1 MKILNLPPIINTGFG
16 SQEMNDYIAKYLLPD
31 TEMDTWYLDYGPSS
45 IEGEFDETLAAANVV
60 LKCIEG
66 EKAGYDAVFV
76 NCFGDPGVRAAR
88 EAVSIPVFGGFEP
101 IAYYALGTAD
111 KISIVTVLPEVV
123 PMIEGEIARY
133 GLEKRFTKVRHVNI
147 PVLDLEELDTLI
159 EAVVAESRKAVR
171 EDGAGTIV
179 LGCTAMAGVKEA
191 VEKALN
197 EEGLR
202 VPVIESGQA
211 ALVMLET
218 FVRMNLYHSRVTYMP
233 PREKVRTLWQGSDKM
248 REYYDCGTGGDF
260 NGKEK

>member
-16 SQEMNDYIAKYLLPD
+16 SQEMNDYIAKYLLVD
-31 TEMDTWYLDYGPSS
+31 TEMDTWHLDYGPSS
-45 IEGEFDETLAAANVV
+45 IEGEFDEALAAANVA
-60 LKCIEG
+60 LKCVEA
-66 EKAGYDAVFV
+66 ENAGYDAVFV

-88 EAVSIPVFGGFEP
+88 EAVNIPVFGGFEP

-111 KISIVTVLPEVV
+111 KISVVTVLPEVV

-147 PVLDLEELDTLI
+147 SVLDLEELDILI
-159 EAVVAESRKAVR
+159 KAVTEESKKAIR

-179 LGCTAMAGVKEA
+179 LGCTAMAGVKEE

-197 EEGLR
+197 AEGYR

-218 FVRMNLYHSRVTYMP
+218 FVRMNLYHSRITYMP
-233 PREKVRTLWQGSDKM
+233 PRKKVRNLWQTENKDN
-248 REYYDCGTGGDF
+248 TAV
-260 NGKEK
+260 

>member
-31 TEMDTWYLDYGPSS
+31 TEMDTWHLDYGPSS
-45 IEGEFDETLAAANVV
+45 IEGEFDEALAAANVA
-60 LKCIEG
+60 LKCVEA
-66 EKAGYDAVFV
+66 ENAGYDAVFV

-88 EAVSIPVFGGFEP
+88 EAVNIPVFGGFEP

-111 KISIVTVLPEVV
+111 KISVVTVLPEVV

-147 PVLDLEELDTLI
+147 PVLDLEELDILI
-159 EAVVAESRKAVR
+159 KAVTEESKKAIR

-179 LGCTAMAGVKEA
+179 LGCTAMAGVKEE

-197 EEGLR
+197 AEGYR

-218 FVRMNLYHSRVTYMP
+218 FVRMNLYHSRITYMP
-233 PREKVRTLWQGSDKM
+233 PREKVLNLWQTENKDN
-248 REYYDCGTGGDF
+248 TAV
-260 NGKEK
+260 

>member
-1 MKILNLPPIINTGFG
+1 MYGIRIVYMRILNLPPVIDTGHG
-16 SQEMNDYIAKYLLPD
+16 SKEMDDYIAKYLLPD

-45 IEGEFDETLAAANVV
+45 IEGEYDEALAAANVV

-111 KISIVTVLPEVV
+111 RIGIVTVLPEVV
-123 PMIEGEIARY
+123 PLIEGEIARY
-133 GLEKRFTKVRHVNI
+133 GLEKRFTGVRCIDI
-147 PVLDLEELDTLI
+147 PVHDLGETDRLI
-159 EAVVAESRKAVR
+159 EAVIQESKRAIQ

-179 LGCTAMAGVKEA
+179 LGCTAMAGVKEE
-191 VEKALN
+191 VEK
-197 EEGLR
+197 EGYG
-202 VPVIESGQA
+202 VPVIEAGQA
-211 ALVMLET
+211 AVVMLET

-233 PREKVRTLWQGSDKM
+233 PRDKA
-248 REYYDCGTGGDF
+248 RAIWSAGGPTPIRQLKDS
-260 NGKEK
+260 E